1 MTMKRSSP
9 VILGIAALALLL
21 SACATPSRFEWGGYE
36 GALYSYAKK
45 PELRPQYRT
54 ALEKAVEQGRK
65 TNRLAPGLLAE
76 LGYLAL
82 EDGDIATAVPLFE
95 EEMRTFP
102 ESRGFLQGVVA
113 RAKGGASKKAEVTS

>member
-1 MTMKRSSP
+1 MTNKRFP
-9 VILGIAALALLL
+9 VAILGIGAVALLL

-45 PELRPQYRT
+45 PDLRPQYRT
-54 ALEKAVEQGRK
+54 ALERAIEQGRK

-82 EDGDIATAVPLFE
+82 EDGDVATAVPLFE
-95 EEMRTFP
+95 EEMRAFP
-102 ESRGFLQGVVA
+102 ESRAFLQGVVA
-113 RAKGGASKKAEVTS
+113 RAQSASKKAGVTS